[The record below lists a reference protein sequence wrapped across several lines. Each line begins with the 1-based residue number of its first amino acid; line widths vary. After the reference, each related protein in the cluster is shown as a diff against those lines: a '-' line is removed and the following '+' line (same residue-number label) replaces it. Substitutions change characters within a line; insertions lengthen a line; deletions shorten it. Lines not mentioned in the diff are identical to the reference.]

1 MGQYTCPKCSG
12 KNWKTKLKRRAW
24 ECRTC
29 GYIKKEITQE
39 EEDLL
44 MDLER
49 EKIIVEPKA
58 VIPPKIKKEIEC
70 IHEWEPVSADGIS
83 TDYQCKKCGAYKT
96 EKRKVAEEIKIK
108 KPMNIFKSKTV
119 WVIIALFVVNGIE
132 GIREVISPTALPFI
146 DAVLA
151 VLAIIFRVK
160 PKQKFE

>member
-49 EKIIVEPKA
+49 EKIIIEPKA
-58 VIPPKIKKEIEC
+58 VIPPKIKKEI
-70 IHEWEPVSADGIS
+70 P
-83 TDYQCKKCGAYKT
+83 
-96 EKRKVAEEIKIK
+96 KVEIKIK
-108 KPMNIFKSKTV
+108 EIHFERWYEKLYQWILRKVAKKT
-119 WVIIALFVVNGIE
+119 
-132 GIREVISPTALPFI
+132 
-146 DAVLA
+146 
-151 VLAIIFRVK
+151 K
-160 PKQKFE
+160 